1 VRAANSELLGL
12 YWSVGRDILDRQEQ
26 AGWGS
31 RVIDR
36 LATDLRAEFPDQR
49 GWSRRNL
56 HYMRSFAEA
65 WPTAESFVPQAVAQL
80 PWGHVRVLL
89 DKLSTRQER
98 DWYAAPAS
106 KTTPAAASTPRCSTS
121 TTSRSTARPS
131 PSTSAAA
138 KSRRRDARLFGRSR
152 GSAFRRLSV
161 QHDVSV

>member
-1 VRAANSELLGL
+1 VHVSGLLPEPSGYAELLEQLKARVPTSQVRAARSANSELLQL

-36 LATDLRAEFPDQR
+36 LAQDLRAEFPDQR

-65 WPTAESFVPQAVAQL
+65 WPTAESFVPQPVAQL

-89 DKLSTRQER
+89 DKLTTRQER
-98 DWYAAPAS
+98 DWYAA
-106 KTTPAAASTPRCSTS
+106 AA
-121 TTSRSTARPS
+121 
-131 PSTSAAA
+131 
-138 KSRRRDARLFGRSR
+138 GEY
-152 GSAFRRLSV
+152 G
-161 QHDVSV
+161 